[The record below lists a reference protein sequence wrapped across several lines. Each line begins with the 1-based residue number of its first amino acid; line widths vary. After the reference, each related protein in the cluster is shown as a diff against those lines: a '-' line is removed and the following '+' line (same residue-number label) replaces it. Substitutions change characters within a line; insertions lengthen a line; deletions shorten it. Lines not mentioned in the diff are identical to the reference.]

1 MDPITMIALGLGSSQ
16 AIGSVSNII
25 RNIQEGKMARTQM
38 QMALKQSKKEKEA
51 NRMMMNMLEALKQQ
65 DVELMTE
72 RMPEI
77 QRESALFEALL
88 GKAFGGPSF
97 KEMNAERS
105 FQAGVQGLQGAM
117 APPPPLPVPGISLAN
132 LTRIT

>member
-1 MDPITMIALGLGSSQ
+1 MDPITMIALGLGGSQ

-25 RNIQEGKMARTQM
+25 RNIQEGKMAKTQM
-38 QMALKQSKKEKEA
+38 QSALKQSKKEKEA

-65 DVELMTE
+65 DIELMTE

-97 KEMNAERS
+97 KQMSGERS
-105 FQAGVQGLQGAM
+105 FQAGVEGLQKAM
-117 APPPPLPVPGISLAN
+117 APPPPLPVPGVSLAN